1 MKIKSYIEELEAY
14 VPGFQPDLNDP
25 EVIKLN
31 ANENAFLPS
40 PKVLEALKNLEPNKL
55 RLYPEARSQ
64 ELREAIAKIYN
75 VNSSEVLC
83 GNGSDEIIALIIK
96 TFLAE
101 GEKLATP
108 YPTYT
113 VYQSA
118 ASMEGVRC
126 VFVKTD
132 KEFKIDIPGLLNEK
146 PEAIFIVNPNA
157 PTGVLLSK
165 DEIKMLLD
173 KYDGLL
179 VIDEA
184 YMDFCT
190 EDATMIN
197 YINQYDNLI
206 VLRTMSKSYSLCG
219 ARVGYCFACEKLIAY
234 LDRCRDSYNLNYIS
248 QTMACAA
255 VKDEIY
261 HNNIVKK
268 VIENREYLSKELIN
282 MGFEIIPSQTNFL
295 LCIPPKD
302 RIALEIMEG
311 LTKSKIYIRYFN
323 SEMLDDKLRISVGK
337 KDEIDILIKAIK
349 NLI

>member
-40 PKVLEALKNLEPNKL
+40 PKVFEALKNLEPNKL

-64 ELREAIAKIYN
+64 ELREAIATVYN
-75 VNSSEVLC
+75 VNSNEVLC
-83 GNGSDEIIALIIK
+83 GNGSDEIISLIIK

-101 GEKLATP
+101 GERLATP

-118 ASMEGVRC
+118 AEMEGVKC

-132 KEFKIDIPGLLNEK
+132 NKFKIDIDGLLKEK
-146 PEAIFIVNPNA
+146 AEAIFIANPNA
-157 PTGVLLSK
+157 NTGVLLSIE
-165 DEIKMLLD
+165 EIKKILD
-173 KYDGLL
+173 NHDGLL

-190 EDATMIN
+190 EDATMIK

-234 LDRCRDSYNLNYIS
+234 LDKCRDSYNLNYIS
-248 QTMACAA
+248 QT
-255 VKDEIY
+255 
-261 HNNIVKK
+261 
-268 VIENREYLSKELIN
+268 
-282 MGFEIIPSQTNFL
+282 
-295 LCIPPKD
+295 
-302 RIALEIMEG
+302 IALCF
-311 LTKSKIYIRYFN
+311 S
-323 SEMLDDKLRISVGK
+323 
-337 KDEIDILIKAIK
+337 
-349 NLI
+349 

>member
-25 EVIKLN
+25 ETIKLN

-40 PKVLEALKNLEPNKL
+40 PKVFEALKNLEPNKL

-64 ELREAIAKIYN
+64 ELREAIATAYN
-75 VNSSEVLC
+75 VNSNEVLC
-83 GNGSDEIIALIIK
+83 GNGSDEIISLIIK

-101 GEKLATP
+101 GERLATP

-113 VYQSA
+113 VYEA
-118 ASMEGVRC
+118 AAEMEGVKC

-132 KEFKIDIPGLLNEK
+132 NKFKIDIDGLLKEK
-146 PEAIFIVNPNA
+146 AEAIFIANPNA
-157 PTGVLLSK
+157 NTGVLLSIE
-165 DEIKMLLD
+165 EIIKILD
-173 KYDGLL
+173 NHDGLL

-190 EDATMIN
+190 EDTTMIK

-248 QTMACAA
+248 QTIACAA
-255 VKDEIY
+255 IKDESY
-261 HNNIVKK
+261 HNEIVKN

-282 MGFEIIPSQTNFL
+282 LGFEIIPSQTNFL
-295 LCIPPKD
+295 
-302 RIALEIMEG
+302 IMYTSKGEYSIRNNEG
-311 LTKSKIYIRYFN
+311 IN
-323 SEMLDDKLRISVGK
+323 
-337 KDEIDILIKAIK
+337 
-349 NLI
+349 

>member
-1 MKIKSYIEELEAY
+1 MKIKTYIEELEAY

-40 PKVLEALKNLEPNKL
+40 PKVFEALKNLEPNKL

-64 ELREAIAKIYN
+64 ELREAIAKVYK
-75 VNSSEVLC
+75 VNSNEVLC
-83 GNGSDEIIALIIK
+83 GNGSDEIITLIIK

-101 GEKLATP
+101 GERLATP

-113 VYQSA
+113 VYEA
-118 ASMEGVRC
+118 AAAMEGVKC

-132 KEFKIDIPGLLNEK
+132 NEFKIDINGLLKEK
-146 PEAIFIVNPNA
+146 AEAIFIANPNA
-157 PTGVLLSK
+157 NTGVLLSTE
-165 DEIKMLLD
+165 EIKQLLD
-173 KYDGLL
+173 NYDGLL

-190 EDATMIN
+190 EDATMIK

-234 LDRCRDSYNLNYIS
+234 LDKCRDSYNLNYIS
-248 QTMACAA
+248 QTVACAS
-255 VKDEIY
+255 VRDQVYLKET
-261 HNNIVKK
+261 VKK
-268 VIENREYLSKELIN
+268 VIENREYLSKELIALN
-282 MGFEIIPSQTNFL
+282 FEVIPSQTNFL
-295 LCIPPKD
+295 VCTPPKGS
-302 RIALEIMEG
+302 IASEIMKE
-311 LTKSKIYIRYFN
+311 LTKSKIYIRFFN

-337 KDEIDILIKAIK
+337 REEIDTLIKAIK
-349 NLI
+349 NIL